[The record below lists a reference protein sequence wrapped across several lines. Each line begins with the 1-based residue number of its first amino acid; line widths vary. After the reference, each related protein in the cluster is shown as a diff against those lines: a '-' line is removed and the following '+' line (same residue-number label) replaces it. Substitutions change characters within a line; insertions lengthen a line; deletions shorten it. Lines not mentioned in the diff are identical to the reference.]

1 MTQPLNEPR
10 PDPVA
15 ATWARLGLERLLNTW
30 LREAGD
36 GPDPVGGEIRVIPI
50 GTDTVLAPCLRA
62 SPGGFHAW
70 GPLRLRAADGRTT
83 PFDDPADL
91 ARRMIDALVPEAT
104 PVREATKRRV
114 LDGLERARSH
124 AAACAGRAAD
134 RTPAGLEQSLWHGH
148 PFHPLAKSV
157 DGFTDVDAAA
167 YAPERGAAFALRWF
181 LADPDLVAGQWREAG
196 AEAAT
201 QEALTALSGLSPER
215 IAGRVLIPSHPWQAA
230 RLAADLT
237 VTALI
242 AEGRLELTPPGGAPV
257 RPTSS
262 VRTVFSET
270 ANLFLKLPIAARITN
285 FARTNSREHLARSLA
300 AARALRAVAGAVA
313 EAGLDILSE
322 HGALAL
328 DRPELEAVTGVLVR
342 EGPSRTAFVVAG
354 LLEPSPRD
362 GRPILAEMGCDL
374 TGPAAAAAW
383 IAAYARVAI
392 LPPLRL
398 FAATGIGLEAH
409 AQNSLLALADGLPAR
424 LVVRDLEG
432 VSIDAATFARAAP
445 GHALD
450 PTVRYTGEAA
460 WARLVYY
467 LVVNQVAH
475 VVATVARAAGIDEAP
490 LWTGLGRT
498 LATADESP
506 EVRALID
513 RLLGAE
519 TLPAKANLA
528 SCLAGRGERPDY
540 VDLRNPLRAGIRAR
554 SRPGETACAITWD
567 KAWDGAWDEAGRR
580 VAGQLL
586 GALLREDLLPGSV
599 VRLAGPDAALA
610 VSLAPSGTGRRYRA
624 RARRM
629 HAYGRVLIEPGSL
642 ATEDGPVTRAA
653 AFLEDLL
660 PDLPGGA
667 ADHARFAD
675 ELARTQH
682 NHADALLHGAGRTL
696 ADLPYDDL
704 EGALPDGHRYH
715 PCFKSRIGFSPAD
728 NRAFGP
734 EFGAPIHPV
743 WIAAHRSIAE
753 ATAMGVPDGQDADL
767 IALSLDAETRA
778 AFAAR
783 ITERGGRP
791 RDYHLV
797 PVHPWQWQRLG
808 EAATAPLRRD
818 GTLVPLGPARHAY
831 SAQQS
836 IRTLADRT
844 APHAPTL
851 KLALSIRNTSTA
863 RTLAP
868 HTVLNAPV
876 VSAWLEAVR
885 AGDPFLRGTGTIL
898 LAERM
903 GVAVTVP
910 PEADRDGALRGAL
923 SAIWRD
929 PVAPHLGTEAAVP
942 FTALTHRDGAAP
954 LIADWIARHGA
965 EPWVDALL
973 RAALLPVMHLL
984 LAQGIAVESHQ
995 QNMVLLHR
1003 DGWPTRVA
1011 LKDFHDGVRFVP
1023 ELLAGPRPVLVPTP
1037 AEHARI
1043 NANSYV
1049 EARDVED
1056 VRDFVLDALLGVN
1069 LAELGWCLDLWFG
1082 YPETRFWDRIVDA
1095 LRLHCAAWPAARAGA
1110 LRYRIAAETVVVED
1124 LARRRLDPAG
1134 AAGRRRPNPLA
1145 PLARSLP
1152 A

>member
-1 MTQPLNEPR
+1 MTRPLSELR

-15 ATWARLGLERLLNTW
+15 DTWARLGFERLLNTW
-30 LREAGD
+30 LRESGD
-36 GPDPVGGEIRVIPI
+36 GSEPVGGATREIRI
-50 GTDTVLAPCLRA
+50 GKDTVLAPCLHA

-70 GPLRLRAADGRTT
+70 GALRLRTVDGRTT
-83 PFDDPADL
+83 PLDDPADL

-104 PVREATKRRV
+104 PVREATKRRI
-114 LDGLERARSH
+114 LDGLERARAH
-124 AAACAGRAAD
+124 AGACAGRVAD

-157 DGFTDVDAAA
+157 DGFTDTDAAA
-167 YAPERGAAFALRWF
+167 YAPERGATFALRWF
-181 LADPDLVAGQWREAG
+181 LADPDLVASQWREAG

-201 QEALTALSGLSPER
+201 REALAALSGLSPER

-230 RLAADLT
+230 RLAADPTVMSL
-237 VTALI
+237 VTA
-242 AEGRLELTPPGGAPV
+242 GCLELTPPSGVPV

-262 VRTVFSET
+262 VRTVYSET

-300 AARALRAVAGAVA
+300 AARALRAVADAVA
-313 EAGLDILSE
+313 AAGLDILSE
-322 HGALAL
+322 RGALAL
-328 DRPELEAVTGVLVR
+328 DHPKLEAVTGVLVR
-342 EGPSRTAFVVAG
+342 EGPSQAAFVVAG
-354 LLEPSPRD
+354 LLEPPPRD

-374 TGPAAAAAW
+374 TGPAAAMAW
-383 IAAYARVAI
+383 IEAYARVAI

-398 FAATGIGLEAH
+398 FAATGISLEAH

-432 VSIDAATFARAAP
+432 VSIDAETFVRVAP

-450 PTVRYTGEAA
+450 PTVRYTGEEA

-475 VVATVARAAGIDEAP
+475 VVATVARAAGVDEAP
-490 LWTGLGRT
+490 LWGGLARI
-498 LATADESP
+498 LAAAAESP

-513 RLLGAE
+513 RLLGAP

-540 VDLRNPLRAGIRAR
+540 VAIANPLQAGDRASP
-554 SRPGETACAITWD
+554 SR
-567 KAWDGAWDEAGRR
+567 DEAGQR

-586 GALLREDLLPGSV
+586 GALLHEDLLPDSV
-599 VRLAGPDAALA
+599 VRYDGPDAALV

-642 ATEDGPVTRAA
+642 AREDGPVTRAA
-653 AFLEDLL
+653 SFLEDLL
-660 PDLPGGA
+660 PDLPGCA
-667 ADHARFAD
+667 ADHARFTE
-675 ELARTQH
+675 ELARTQA
-682 NHADALLHGAGRTL
+682 NHADALFHGAGLPL
-696 ADLPYDDL
+696 AGLPYDDL

-715 PCFKSRIGFSPAD
+715 PCFKSRIGFSPTD

-734 EFGAPIHPV
+734 EFGAAIHPI
-743 WIAAHRSIAE
+743 WIAADRSIAD
-753 ATAMGVPDGQDADL
+753 AKAIDVPDGQDEAL
-767 IALSLDAETRA
+767 IALSLDAETRT

-783 ITERGGRP
+783 IAERGGRP
-791 RDYHLV
+791 SDFHLL
-797 PVHPWQWQRLG
+797 PVHPWQWQRVG
-808 EAATAPLRRD
+808 EATTAPLRRA
-818 GTLVPLGPARHAY
+818 GTLILLGAAPHAY

-844 APHAPTL
+844 APQAPTL

-868 HTVLNAPV
+868 HTVLNAPI
-876 VSAWLEAVR
+876 VSAWLQAV
-885 AGDPFLRGTGTIL
+885 AAADPFLRDSGTIL

-903 GVAVTVP
+903 GVAVTMP
-910 PEADRDGALRGAL
+910 PQADRDGTLRGAL

-942 FTALTHRDGAAP
+942 FTALTHRDGATP

-965 EPWVDALL
+965 DPWVDALF
-973 RAALLPVMHLL
+973 RVALLPVMHLL
-984 LAQGIAVESHQ
+984 LVQGIALESHQ

-1023 ELLAGPRPVLVPTP
+1023 DLLPGMRPLLVPTP
-1037 AEHARI
+1037 AEHARV

-1056 VRDFVLDALLGVN
+1056 VRDFLLDALLGVN

-1082 YPETRFWDRIVDA
+1082 YPETRFWERVVEA
-1095 LRLHCAAWPAARAGA
+1095 LRLHCTAWPAARAGA
-1110 LRYRIAAETVVVED
+1110 RRYRIAAETLVVED

-1145 PLARSLP
+1145 PLAASLGI
-1152 A
+1152 

>member
-1 MTQPLNEPR
+1 MTLPLTEPR
-10 PDPVA
+10 SDPVA
-15 ATWARLGLERLLNTW
+15 VTWARLGLERLLNTW
-30 LREAGD
+30 LRESGD
-36 GPDPVGGEIRVIPI
+36 GPEPVAGAIRAIRI
-50 GTDTVLAPCLRA
+50 GTDTVLAPCRRA

-70 GPLRLRAADGRTT
+70 GPLRLRSADGRTT
-83 PFDDPADL
+83 PLDDPADL
-91 ARRMIDALVPEAT
+91 ARRMIYALVPEAT
-104 PVREATKRRV
+104 PVREATKRRM
-114 LDGLERARSH
+114 LDGLDRARAH
-124 AAACAGRAAD
+124 AVACAGRVAD

-157 DGFTDVDAAA
+157 DGFTEADAAA
-167 YAPERGAAFALRWF
+167 YAPEQGAAFALRWF

-196 AEAAT
+196 AEAVT
-201 QEALTALSGLSPER
+201 REALTALSGLSPER

-230 RLAADLT
+230 RLAADPT
-237 VTALI
+237 VAALV
-242 AEGRLELTPPGGAPV
+242 AAGRLELTPPSGAPV

-262 VRTVFSET
+262 VRTVYSET

-300 AARALRAVAGAVA
+300 AARALRAVPDVVAG
-313 EAGLDILSE
+313 AGLDILSE
-322 HGALAL
+322 RGALAL

-342 EGPSRTAFVVAG
+342 EGPSRNAFVVAG

-362 GRPILAEMGCDL
+362 GRPILAGMGCDL
-374 TGPAAAAAW
+374 TGPATAAAW
-383 IAAYARVAI
+383 IDAYARVAI

-409 AQNSLLALADGLPAR
+409 AQNSLLALVNGLPAR

-432 VSIDAATFARAAP
+432 VSIDAALFAGVAP
-445 GHALD
+445 DHALD
-450 PTVRYTGEAA
+450 PAVRYTGEEA

-490 LWTGLGRT
+490 LWTALAWT
-498 LATADESP
+498 LAAADENP
-506 EVRALID
+506 NVRALID
-513 RLLGAE
+513 RLLVTP

-540 VDLRNPLRAGIRAR
+540 VAIANPLRVGERVRSHPDDAAR
-554 SRPGETACAITWD
+554 EDAT
-567 KAWDGAWDEAGRR
+567 WDEAGRR

-586 GALLREDLLPGSV
+586 GALLHEDLLPDGI
-599 VRLAGPDAALA
+599 VRYDGPDTALS
-610 VSLAPSGTGRRYRA
+610 VSLAPSGTRRRYRA

-642 ATEDGPVTRAA
+642 AAEDGPVTHAA

-660 PDLPGGA
+660 PDLPGKA
-667 ADHARFAD
+667 ADHARFAE

-682 NHADALLHGAGRTL
+682 NHADALRHGAGRSL

-704 EGALPDGHRYH
+704 ESALPDGHRYH
-715 PCFKSRIGFSPAD
+715 PCFKSRIGFSLAD

-734 EFGAPIHPV
+734 EFGAAIHPV
-743 WIAAHRSIAE
+743 WVATHRSIAD
-753 ATAMGVPDGQDADL
+753 AKAMGVPDGQDADL

-778 AFAAR
+778 RFAAR
-783 ITERGGRP
+783 IVERGGQP
-791 RDYHLV
+791 REFHLL
-797 PVHPWQWQRLG
+797 PVHPWQWERVG
-808 EAATAPLRRD
+808 DAATAPLHRA
-818 GTLVPLGPARHAY
+818 GTLIRLGPAPHAY

-844 APHAPTL
+844 EPQAPTL

-868 HTVLNAPV
+868 HTVLNAPI
-876 VSAWLEAVR
+876 VSAWLQAVM
-885 AGDPFLRGTGTIL
+885 AGDPFLRNSGTIL

-910 PEADRDGALRGAL
+910 PEIDRDGTLRGAL

-942 FTALTHRDGAAP
+942 FTALTHRDGTAP
-954 LIADWIARHGA
+954 FIADWIARHGA

-984 LAQGIAVESHQ
+984 LVQGIALESHQ

-1023 ELLAGPRPVLVPTP
+1023 DLLAGTRPSLVPTP
-1037 AEHARI
+1037 PEHARV

-1082 YPETRFWDRIVDA
+1082 YPETRFWDRIVEA
-1095 LRLHCAAWPAARAGA
+1095 LHLHCAAWPAARAGA
-1110 LRYRIAAETVVVED
+1110 RRYRIAAETLVVED

-1134 AAGRRRPNPLA
+1134 AAGRPRPNPLA
-1145 PLARSLP
+1145 PLAASLGI
-1152 A
+1152 